1 MKRIIYGAAAI
12 TFMLLGCKESFKKSS
27 EGLMYKIISDGKGEK
42 IQNGNFFEIQFDQ
55 TYKAGNKDTVLA
67 DSRNFG
73 NQIAQMDSLGIP
85 PAYYK
90 IFSQIRKG
98 DSVVIKQSTDSIIKM
113 GNAPEFLKKG
123 QFIISHYK
131 IVNIFTSKEQADS
144 AAKAQYD
151 VARQKDSVKAAAQLV
166 LDDKAVAEYLSK
178 NKITAAKAPKGT
190 YVEILTP
197 GTGDVIDTSKV
208 VKVNY
213 TGKTLNGGKVFD
225 SNTDPAFQHLEPIKV
240 TMNALPGMPGSV
252 IKGWTDGLSLLKKGA
267 KARFYVPSALA
278 YGARGA
284 GNDIKPN
291 ENLIFDVEVIDV
303 ISAAQAKAE
312 ADALRK
318 KYEDQQKKMMDSVK
332 NAPKA
337 PSKGQ

>member
-1 MKRIIYGAAAI
+1 MKKIIYGAAAI
-12 TFMLLGCKESFKKSS
+12 TFMLFGCKESFKKSS

-42 IQNGNFFEIQFDQ
+42 VQNGNFFEIQFDQ
-55 TYKAGNKDTVLA
+55 TYKAGNTDTVLA

-73 NQIAQMDSLGIP
+73 NQIAQMDSLAIP

-98 DSVVIKQSTDSIIKM
+98 DSVIIKQSTDSIIKM
-113 GNAPEFLKKG
+113 GNAPAFLKKG

-131 IVNIFTSKEQADS
+131 IVNLFTTKQQADS
-144 AAKAQYD
+144 AAQAQYEI
-151 VARQKDSVKAAAQLV
+151 ARQKDSIKAIAQLV
-166 LDDKAVAEYLSK
+166 IDDKIVAEYLTK
-178 NKITAAKAPKGT
+178 NKITATKAPQGT
-190 YVEILTP
+190 YVEILAP
-197 GTGDVIDTSKV
+197 GTGDAIDTGKV

-213 TGKTLNGGKVFD
+213 TGKTLEGGKVFD

-240 TMNALPGMPGSV
+240 TMNAIAGMPGSV

-278 YGARGA
+278 YGSRGA
-284 GNDIKPN
+284 GKDIKPN
-291 ENLIFDVEVIDV
+291 ENLIFDIEVVDV

-312 ADALRK
+312 AEAVRK

-332 NAPKA
+332 NSQK
-337 PSKGQ
+337 K